1 MGYCSLPFKRIKINS
16 DGEYHSCC
24 HQKITY
30 GNLIKDDLTLETAFQ
45 NNILKEVQDH
55 VSAGKLHPIC
65 DTPRC
70 PFYTVKDQ
78 LQPSENERPTYPS
91 DIELALSSTHCNIG
105 GTEPT
110 ADSACSMCPRAS
122 KTFMKHEPNQDLT
135 DKLVAKIVPYIKN
148 VNELNIQGIAEPFWK
163 GKVVDILEVL
173 NFKKY
178 KDNTHFW
185 SFTNG
190 TVFGDKVQDAF
201 LSNVRWAT
209 LGFSVDA
216 ATPETYKKIRKLNF
230 FHVVERNIKKYV
242 NKAKKLKQN
251 NNVHYGTF
259 TTFNINMLNVHEIVQ
274 MVEWSHSLGVDR
286 CEFTLTFNGSP
297 EFIMGEENLCN
308 ENNWEIFWQGQLDAV
323 KRGKELGFKVD
334 FYVPFH
340 GGFLK

>member
-30 GNLIKDDLTLETAFQ
+30 GNLIEDDLTLQDAFQ
-45 NNILKEVQDH
+45 NQILKEVQDH

-70 PFYTVKDQ
+70 PHYTFKDQ

-105 GTEPT
+105 GTTPT

-122 KTFMKHEPNQDLT
+122 KTYMENEPKQDLT
-135 DKLVAKIVPYIKN
+135 DKLVAKIRPYLENIN
-148 VNELNIQGIAEPFWK
+148 TINIQGIAEPFWK
-163 GKVVDILEVL
+163 GKVVNILEVL
-173 NFKKY
+173 NFKKHNH
-178 KDNTHFW
+178 NTHFW

-201 LSNVRWAT
+201 LSKVRWST

-216 ATPETYKKIRKLNF
+216 ATPETYKKIRKLNY

-242 NKAKKLKQN
+242 NKVKKFD
-251 NNVHYGTF
+251 HADAYHHTF
-259 TTFNINMLNVHEIVQ
+259 TTFNINMLNVHEMIQ

-286 CEFTLTFNGSP
+286 CEFTLTFNASP

-308 ENNWEIFWQGQLDAV
+308 ENNWEIFWQGQQDAL
-323 KRGKELGFKVD
+323 KRGKELGFRVD